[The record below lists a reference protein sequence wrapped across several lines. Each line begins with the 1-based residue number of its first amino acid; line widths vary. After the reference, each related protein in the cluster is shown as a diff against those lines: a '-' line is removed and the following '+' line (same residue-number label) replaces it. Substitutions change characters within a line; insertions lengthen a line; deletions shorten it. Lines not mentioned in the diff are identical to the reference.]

1 MKNIYKKIIIKIS
14 ILMLFVLAFSNYSYA
29 NNELSLNNAPR
40 KSFTVDSD
48 KFADVTVTIK
58 DGNGINSVRL
68 YSVDSEWKNAKKIN
82 FSSSNTSDNKMHIY
96 TLSHKN
102 LLKGKTKCFYIKIT
116 DGSGNIQYSRF
127 RVSARTKT
135 VNKKKI
141 KYYAIDDAPRVKGFN
156 VSGNKMSFIVRDAGG
171 SKYAKILDLNNNN
184 KQIDYFTNLKKGDA
198 TVQINIS
205 KYKAVNGRY
214 KLKIITEDRYEVKAT
229 RTISFKLN
237 SNSKPR
243 EETKEIEVTG
253 VKINKTK
260 LDMKEKDEQKLTAT
274 VQPENATNKTVTWS
288 SSNTKVATVDKN
300 GKVKAISNGTAV
312 ITATAVNGKTT
323 TCKVTVSKVELEI
336 KSDAEEWLKTC
347 EDMAKKLNGKF
358 RYYNYKSNP
367 QSYQAAMKN
376 KNYRCNCA
384 EYVSYC
390 LQEYGILKE
399 GQSFYSNSNGNMVF
413 KSTAKRNT
421 TSKNLKKYANVI
433 TVNKRL
439 KDYYDKLQPGDICC
453 YAKHVNIF
461 VGQDSNGSL
470 IWDDAGPSAT
480 ENKRVGSKF
489 KKIQNRKRSSYSK
502 TSNKVIKKIIRIDF
516 SKVK

>member
-1 MKNIYKKIIIKIS
+1 
-14 ILMLFVLAFSNYSYA
+14 
-29 NNELSLNNAPR
+29 
-40 KSFTVDSD
+40 
-48 KFADVTVTIK
+48 
-58 DGNGINSVRL
+58 
-68 YSVDSEWKNAKKIN
+68 
-82 FSSSNTSDNKMHIY
+82 
-96 TLSHKN
+96 
-102 LLKGKTKCFYIKIT
+102 
-116 DGSGNIQYSRF
+116 
-127 RVSARTKT
+127 
-135 VNKKKI
+135 
-141 KYYAIDDAPRVKGFN
+141 
-156 VSGNKMSFIVRDAGG
+156 
-171 SKYAKILDLNNNN
+171 
-184 KQIDYFTNLKKGDA
+184 
-198 TVQINIS
+198 
-205 KYKAVNGRY
+205 
-214 KLKIITEDRYEVKAT
+214 
-229 RTISFKLN
+229 
-237 SNSKPR
+237 
-243 EETKEIEVTG
+243 
-253 VKINKTK
+253 
-260 LDMKEKDEQKLTAT
+260 
-274 VQPENATNKTVTWS
+274 
-288 SSNTKVATVDKN
+288 
-300 GKVKAISNGTAV
+300 
-312 ITATAVNGKTT
+312 
-323 TCKVTVSKVELEI
+323 
-336 KSDAEEWLKTC
+336 
-347 EDMAKKLNGKF
+347 MAKKLNGKF

>member
-1 MKNIYKKIIIKIS
+1 MNDMCKNIIIKIS
-14 ILMLFVLAFSNYSYA
+14 ILILFVLAFSNYSYA
-29 NNELSLNNAPR
+29 NNELSLNDAPR
-40 KSFTVDSD
+40 KNFTVNSD

-68 YSVDSEWKNAKKIN
+68 YSVNSEWRNAKEIN
-82 FSSSNTSDNKMHIY
+82 FSSSNTSNNKMHIY

-102 LLKGKTKCFYIKIT
+102 LLKGKTKCFYIEIT

-135 VNKKKI
+135 ENKKKI

-156 VSGNKMSFIVRDAGG
+156 VSGNKMSFIVRDVGG
-171 SKYAKILDLNNNN
+171 SKYAKILDLNNN

-198 TVQINIS
+198 TVQIDIN
-205 KYKAVNGRY
+205 KYKAVNGKY
-214 KLKIITEDRYEVKAT
+214 KLKIITEDRYKVKAT

-237 SNSKPR
+237 SNLQLK
-243 EETKEIEVTG
+243 EETKEKEATE
-253 VKINKTK
+253 VKIDKTE
-260 LDMKEKDEQKLTAT
+260 LDRK
-274 VQPENATNKTVTWS
+274 
-288 SSNTKVATVDKN
+288 
-300 GKVKAISNGTAV
+300 
-312 ITATAVNGKTT
+312 
-323 TCKVTVSKVELEI
+323 
-336 KSDAEEWLKTC
+336 DAEEWLRTC

-358 RYYNYKSNP
+358 RYYNYRSNP
-367 QSYQAAMKN
+367 QSYQEAMKN

-399 GQSFYSNSNGNMVF
+399 GQSFYSNSNGNIVF
-413 KSTAKRNT
+413 KSTTKSNT
-421 TSKNLKKYANVI
+421 TSTNLKKYAKVI
-433 TVNKRL
+433 TVNKKL

-461 VGQDSNGSL
+461 VGQDSDGAL

-480 ENKRVGSKF
+480 YNKKVGSKF
-489 KKIQNRKRSSYSK
+489 EKIQNRKRSSYSK